1 MANERV
7 GQIHRILSAAESLS
21 AVTRVVA
28 VFEGSLK
35 GKQVTIRILDLGS
48 DHDFPQF
55 RYECEVDV
63 FGETGRSRT
72 SGRTPE
78 AAVGTMLDVGRLR
91 APSPTVL

>member
-1 MANERV
+1 MSNEQV
-7 GQIHRILSAAESLS
+7 GQIHRMLSAAESLS

-28 VFEGSLK
+28 VFESSLM

-48 DHDFPQF
+48 NHDFPQF

-63 FGETGRSRT
+63 FGETGHTRT

-91 APSPTVL
+91 ARAPTVP